1 MYSTDEGLPSDI
13 DVSLEFRTHK
23 TDGLL
28 MMFDGTDGSQ
38 TMVLELHQGQ
48 VGASCFANFYIMVD
62 VKKIQTLVACQKGL
76 DKQGRPKSDCF

>member
-1 MYSTDEGLPSDI
+1 MYSTDQGLPDDI

-48 VGASCFANFYIMVD
+48 VGASCFVSLN
-62 VKKIQTLVACQKGL
+62 IQ
-76 DKQGRPKSDCF
+76 

>member
-1 MYSTDEGLPSDI
+1 MYSTDEGLPDDI

-38 TMVLELHQGQ
+38 TMVLEIHEGQ
-48 VGASCFANFYIMVD
+48 VGASFFCNFNI
-62 VKKIQTLVACQKGL
+62 L
-76 DKQGRPKSDCF
+76 